1 MAVHQSGEIKLPLAT
16 PLLDSGDRVVP
27 CFEPQ
32 SVIGYLPT
40 LLTPEEGETPLAFII
55 KVPSWQTTTVAKL
68 AVLEPSSGV
77 CAEPLIQDLKM
88 LFQFFPNSALKC
100 TAI

>member
-1 MAVHQSGEIKLPLAT
+1 MAIHQSGEIKLPLAT

-40 LLTPEEGETPLAFII
+40 LLTPEGETPLAFII
-55 KVPSWQTTTVAKL
+55 KVPSWQTTTVNEAGR
-68 AVLEPSSGV
+68 PG
-77 CAEPLIQDLKM
+77 
-88 LFQFFPNSALKC
+88 
-100 TAI
+100 AIKWSLC